1 MAATPG
7 LLAHAVTVMSDS
19 ELEREMQRLCPQQLR
34 RLMESAVSALC
45 AKVENMG
52 GGFESVSAAE
62 AAKRRELGSG
72 PVLEPLNCAEDF
84 KD

>member
-52 GGFESVSAAE
+52 GGFESVPT
-62 AAKRRELGSG
+62 AKRRQLGSG